1 MTGFLLR
8 RLVGLAGT
16 LAAAS
21 LVVFVV
27 LEILPGDPARAILGV
42 DAEAA
47 AVLALRSELGLDSPA
62 PVRYVRWVGG
72 MLRGDFGT
80 SWTYRIPVVDLV
92 LPRLAVTVPLA
103 VIAML
108 LSVTVAIALGLVAAR
123 HHGHGGDLGVMAFS
137 QAGIAMPNFW
147 LGLLLILL
155 FAVSLG
161 WFPSGGFP
169 GWRDGVGAALWALV
183 LPAISLATVQAAI
196 LARIVRAAVLEVSRD
211 DFVRTAR
218 AKGLSR
224 RRTLLHHVLRNAM
237 LPTTTVM
244 GMQFSFLMAGTVV
257 IESVF
262 FLPGLGRLAL
272 QAIANRDLVVVEAVV
287 LLLAAMVIVVNLIV
301 DLVHRSI
308 DPRLGESR

>member
-108 LSVTVAIALGLVAAR
+108 LSVTVAIPLGLVAAR